1 MTDEFPPP
9 PDPPDS
15 KEPSDQDMRVQQM
28 SRQEGLHRVTRI
40 SLGTA
45 CRLGCAASQLAEP
58 EDDLPAL
65 LEKLLAEG
73 VVGTVE
79 VSSAAWITARRFS
92 ATPSLRGDLHGQT
105 GRSGPNVLKCL
116 AGACCDQVQQIPQK
130 IW

>member
-1 MTDEFPPP
+1 
-9 PDPPDS
+9 
-15 KEPSDQDMRVQQM
+15 M

-92 ATPSLRGDLHGQT
+92 ATPSLREMATAVVALECNQLRVCGIADDDGSSQGHASSWPSEA
-105 GRSGPNVLKCL
+105 SG
-116 AGACCDQVQQIPQK
+116 ASG
-130 IW
+130 